1 MGLENRCSGGKGVK
15 DLGRLET
22 VVREEDNGTEDYRG
36 DRWGDDKL
44 QVGEEGQWRREGQ
57 VASGGEKAEL

>member
-1 MGLENRCSGGKGVK
+1 MK

-57 VASGGEKAEL
+57 VASCLLYTSDAADECVNV